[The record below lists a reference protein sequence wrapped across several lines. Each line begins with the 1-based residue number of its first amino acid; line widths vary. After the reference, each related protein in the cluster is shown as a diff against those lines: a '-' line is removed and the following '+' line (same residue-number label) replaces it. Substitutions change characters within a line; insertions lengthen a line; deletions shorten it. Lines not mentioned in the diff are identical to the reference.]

1 MKGRNKAIL
10 IIISLILILPCFA
23 SSKANPDVITTQN
36 QNPILY
42 VHAAV
47 KSKEDFYLMRT
58 RFKANGWPE
67 TYLYAYDFDVAI
79 SSGYAGCV
87 AWANVIKERVDEILV
102 ETGAEKIDL
111 IGHSLGGMSNRY
123 YIKFLGGI
131 DRVDDYVC
139 LGSPTFCDQMTNDPD
154 YNEGDATP
162 GGILNDTLGDRFDP
176 VSGVIYNGTHIP
188 GNISYTSI
196 YGNLKLGGLPSD
208 GVVSTRACILDGAN
222 NIEVEGVGHWQLYT
236 DLYVYTL
243 VRTAVDDFN
252 TTFLPKPPV
261 LWAVAGDGQV
271 ELEWQPSVDD
281 GGTPITEYKIYR
293 AASSGGPYSLIGSP
307 ITLSYIDLT
316 VTNGETYYYVV
327 TAVNSQGESD
337 YSSEVSATPQLSTS
351 TTTTSTPGWHI
362 LFLLLS
368 LFTLTQFRQL
378 KKRL

>member
-10 IIISLILILPCFA
+10 IVISVILILPCFA
-23 SSKANPDVITTQN
+23 SNKASTTVLTTQN
-36 QNPILY
+36 QNPILFL
-42 VHAAV
+42 HGWT
-47 KSKEDFYLMRT
+47 KTKEDFDLMRT
-58 RFKANGWPE
+58 RLISNGWPE
-67 TYLYAYDFDVAI
+67 TFLYAYDFDDTNEK
-79 SSGYAGCV
+79 SSQ
-87 AWANVIKERVDEILV
+87 ANINNANRIKQWVDEILA

-111 IGHSLGGMSNRY
+111 VAHSMGGISSRY
-123 YIKFLGGI
+123 YIKFLDGI
-131 DRVDDYVC
+131 DRVDDYVS
-139 LGSPTFCDQMTNDPD
+139 LGGSHHSSSWINLSI
-154 YNEGDATP
+154 NEGDETP

-196 YGNLKLGGLPSD
+196 YSLSD
-208 GVVSTRACILDGAN
+208 EVVMPPLNSHLDGAK
-222 NIEVEGVGHWQLYT
+222 NIPVEGLTHSQLYA

-243 VRTAVDDFN
+243 VRSAVDDFN

-261 LWAVAGDGQV
+261 LRVEASDGQV
-271 ELEWQPSVDD
+271 KLEWQPSVDD
-281 GGTPITEYKIYR
+281 GGASITEYKIYR
-293 AASSGGPYSLIGSP
+293 AASSGGPYSLIGSS